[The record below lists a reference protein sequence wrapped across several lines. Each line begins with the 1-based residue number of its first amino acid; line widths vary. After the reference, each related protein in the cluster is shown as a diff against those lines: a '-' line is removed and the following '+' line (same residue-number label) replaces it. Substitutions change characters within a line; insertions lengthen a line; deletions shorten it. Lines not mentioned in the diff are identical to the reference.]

1 MSNSSRSASTKS
13 LIRTLVTSCSISG
26 TMISK
31 VPLLY
36 ESRDARLSPNSVS
49 RVSNIGQVMS
59 LSNS

>member
-1 MSNSSRSASTKS
+1 
-13 LIRTLVTSCSISG
+13 
-26 TMISK
+26 MISN